1 MTSSNSERK
10 NKMSISRLYKTLLAG
25 TAAFVMLF
33 GISMQSVSAAYHPGL
48 IQAFFPDDPATDQKV
63 APEWHTNLL
72 ENVDEDSLD
81 FVLTTIMTSKKFSP
95 VTTPTPGKGYVN
107 EYPGREAK
115 EWYWEKYS
123 TYAYEGEIYLE
134 LGKSYNF
141 YVRGPRGGKIKIND
155 VEIVN
160 NTSVGNPKYQ
170 PYSRVYEPQE
180 EGWHKINIIVWTYDD
195 DQCGQYNNLF
205 ALGYSTTDL
214 VERNGY
220 GYDKNIVGLGAL
232 GKIEDWNT
240 LTDPGDMTFLR
251 FSDGSEIIY
260 TDVLKVSGNPENIGE
275 VEPAYGDYTTTTDS
289 FTANCTV
296 KTTSLDQNGSTWQ
309 INGYTLYNLDRLGN
323 RTSVAESGPGSAYN
337 FVFNG
342 SKQELVWNWAPS
354 THTITVNSKRG
365 GTFTTEG
372 LDENNR
378 CAHGA
383 QVTLTAVPAEGSEFQ
398 CWKGDLP
405 ESVNPND
412 VSITFTAEASYTIT
426 PVFTLSYYLKKTS
439 ENPQAPYD
447 SWETAADDLATV
459 LAYAQNEAGT
469 KSTIY
474 VYGRHADD
482 PANIDTTYV
491 FDGTY
496 LSITNPISLIGTGIA
511 KPTFQSKGSFG
522 QHGLFYINDE
532 KALLKNL
539 RIIDAFTEKATYSGR
554 KENRAGA
561 VLLENGT
568 IEDCFF
574 EKNIAGNRGGAIC
587 IYDGLVKDCLIA
599 GNGTSIFGLGG
610 YSGSR
615 GNAGGGIAIMGGVVD
630 NCVITNN
637 MSDNHTSAAGCGA
650 GVFISGGILKN
661 SLVANNMGKPLK
673 DAYGAGVYQT
683 GGTIENCIIRD
694 NTEAH
699 GIGGVYMKGENAVI
713 RNSSI
718 VGNAAT
724 NDIGGI
730 YVEQGMVIN
739 TLIEGNYAGGNIG
752 GIFATG
758 EKSKV
763 LQSIIAKNSANHGVH
778 GGIVSEGA
786 TIIGSTIVK
795 NGIDTT
801 LGEITAT
808 GVGFAV
814 TNSTM
819 QNTVVYFSE
828 NADSDLVVSETG
840 SVIQN
845 CCAPNLS
852 SNDGNITAK
861 PRFRDLA
868 KGDYRTSA
876 GSSCIDN
883 GNNEFN
889 AEEFDFYGKDRIFH
903 GTIDIGASEYQRNH
917 TTIILR

>member
-1 MTSSNSERK
+1 MRK
-10 NKMSISRLYKTLLAG
+10 ISVVCAVVLCTVLSPV
-25 TAAFVMLF
+25 F
-33 GISMQSVSAAYHPGL
+33 AAYHPGL

-72 ENVDEDSLD
+72 ENVDEDYLD

-95 VTTPTPGKGYVN
+95 VTMPTPGKGYVN

-160 NTSVGNPKYQ
+160 NTSVNNPKYQ

-195 DQCGQYNNLF
+195 DQCGQFNNLF

-214 VERNGY
+214 VERSGY
-220 GYDKNIVGLGAL
+220 GYDKYIVGLGSACNVA
-232 GKIEDWNT
+232 DWYSF
-240 LTDPGDMTFLR
+240 TDPGDMTFLR
-251 FSDGSEIIY
+251 FSDGSDIIY
-260 TDVLKVSGNPENIGE
+260 TDVLKVSGEPDNIGK
-275 VEPAYGDYTTTTDS
+275 VVPAYGDYTVTTTS
-289 FTANCTV
+289 FTTNCTV
-296 KTTSLDQNGSTWQ
+296 TTTSLDQNGSTWQ

-323 RTSVAESGPGSAYN
+323 RTDVAASGSGSAYN
-337 FVFNG
+337 FTFNG

-354 THTITVNSKRG
+354 AHTITVNSNRG

-412 VSITFTAEASYTIT
+412 FSITFTAEASYTIT

-439 ENPQAPYD
+439 ENSQAPYD

-491 FDGTY
+491 FNGTY

-511 KPTFQSKGSFG
+511 KPTLQSKGSYG

-532 KALLKNL
+532 NALLKNL
-539 RIIDAFTEKATYSGR
+539 RIIDAFTEKTTYSGR
-554 KENRAGA
+554 KEARAGA

-574 EKNIAGNRGGAIC
+574 EQNRAGYRGGAIC
-587 IYDGLVKDCLIA
+587 IYDGLVKGCLIA
-599 GNGTSIFGLGG
+599 GNGTTMYGFGGNT
-610 YSGSR
+610 GSR

-637 MSDNHTSAAGCGA
+637 MADNHTSSAGCGA

-661 SLVANNMGKPLK
+661 SLVANNLGKPLQGI
-673 DAYGAGVYQT
+673 YGVGVYQT
-683 GGTIENCIIRD
+683 GGTIENCTISD

-713 RNSSI
+713 RNCSI
-718 VGNAAT
+718 IGNAAT

-730 YVEQGMVIN
+730 FVEQGMVIN

-795 NGIDTT
+795 NGSETA
-801 LGEITAT
+801 LGEITANDA
-808 GVGFAV
+808 GFAL
-814 TNSTM
+814 TNATM
-819 QNTVVYFSE
+819 QNTIVYFSE
-828 NADSDLVVSETG
+828 NADHDLIVSETG

-845 CCAPNLS
+845 CCSPDLS
-852 SNDGNITAK
+852 NSDGNITGV
-861 PRFRDLA
+861 PRFRNLM
-868 KGDYRTSA
+868 KGDYRISMS
-876 GSSCIDN
+876 SSCIN
-883 GNNEFN
+883 KGNNDFTG
-889 AEEFDFYGKDRIFH
+889 EEFDFYGNARIVH
-903 GTIDIGASEYQRNH
+903 GIVDIGAAEHQGGG
-917 TTIILR
+917 TIIIFK